1 MLAIDSVKQ
10 HLNIEPEFKDDDLYI
25 GNLIEAAEEIVK
37 NHVMPD
43 SPDDLLDENGDYLPN
58 VRHAILLLVGTFYAN
73 RESIAYGIP
82 NKVPHGYEYILQQL
96 KTYHW

>member
-1 MLAIDSVKQ
+1 MLAIDSVKK
-10 HLNIEPEFKDDDLYI
+10 HLNIEPEFTDDDFYI
-25 GNLIEAAEEIVK
+25 CNLIEAAEEIVK

-73 RESIAYGIP
+73 RESVAYGIP

>member
-1 MLAIDSVKQ
+1 MLDLSLVKK
-10 HLNIEPEFKDDDLYI
+10 HLNIEPEFTDDDFYI
-25 GNLIEAAEEIVK
+25 CNLIEAAEEIVK

-73 RESIAYGIP
+73 RESVAYGIP